1 MRRAVLLCLLA
12 PVLAAG
18 GCTTANTASSGDF
31 SGAEGD
37 VAKVVSDLR
46 SAGQRKDG
54 DKICSQLLAR
64 SLVSRLDSSGTACR
78 QEMTKAARDA
88 DEFALDV
95 RDVTVTG
102 DQATAQVRQGTDGP
116 TATFRFVRESG
127 RWKISELSGS

>member
-1 MRRAVLLCLLA
+1 MRRAPLLCTLAGLLGTA
-12 PVLAAG
+12 
-18 GCTTANTASSGDF
+18 GCTTANTASTGDF

-37 VAKVVSDLR
+37 VAKVVGDLR
-46 SAGQRKDG
+46 TAGRRKDG

-102 DQATAQVRQGTDGP
+102 DQATAKVQRGSDGP
-116 TATFRFVRESG
+116 STTFRFVREAG
-127 RWKISELSGS
+127 RWKISELSG